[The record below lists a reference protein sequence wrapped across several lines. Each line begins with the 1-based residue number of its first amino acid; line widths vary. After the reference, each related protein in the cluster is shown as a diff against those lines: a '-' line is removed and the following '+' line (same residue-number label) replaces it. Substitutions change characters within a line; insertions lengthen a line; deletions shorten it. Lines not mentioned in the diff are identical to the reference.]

1 MDNSDSDDI
10 VLTIDLHYVLDKEGL
25 HDMDAEVHNK
35 CGACVIDVLNHLSD
49 VLDED
54 CQLDFSATQEGGV
67 RDIYKLII
75 KGVNNKGSIAHDVFI
90 GLVSALI
97 SHFIGVAPSIDE
109 TQKQLNRVELIEK
122 LKQGD
127 YSDEDLSFVLN
138 GDPKYISNRNEFY
151 RYLDKEPHVTQV
163 KCDASGGSIPTNRPT
178 SEISK
183 QFFKN
188 QIVNNEKRTTTETFY
203 NTSVMVLIPIL
214 TKDSNAKWRGLF
226 NNQEIQF
233 TINDSDFREEIFNQK
248 VHFVAGTSL
257 KCDFTIVTTIQ
268 YNKKGQITKNSKVG
282 RVENVTSCYDGE
294 VLSFKSKKLKKKT
307 KRTKEDNN
315 QLSLFDDDDFK

>member
-1 MDNSDSDDI
+1 MDNSDSEDI

-75 KGVNNKGSIAHDVFI
+75 KGLNNEGSIAHDIFI
-90 GLVSALI
+90 GLVSAFI
-97 SHFIGVAPSIDE
+97 SHFIGVAPSLDDS
-109 TQKQLNRVELIEK
+109 QKQLNRVEVLEK

-127 YSDEDLSFVLN
+127 YSDDEVSYVLN
-138 GDPKYISNRNEFY
+138 GDPKYVSNRNEFY
-151 RYLDKEPHVTQV
+151 RNLDKEPHVTKV
-163 KCDASGGSIPTNRPT
+163 ECSAAGRGIPADRPT

-183 QFFKN
+183 QFFKE
-188 QIVNNEKRTTTETFY
+188 QIVKEDKQRTTETFY
-203 NTSVMVLIPIL
+203 NTSVMVQIPIL

-233 TINDSDFREEIFNQK
+233 TINDKDFRNEIFSQK
-248 VHFVAGTSL
+248 VHFVAGTSI
-257 KCDFTIVTTIQ
+257 KCDLTIETTVQ
-268 YNKKGQITKNSKVG
+268 YNKEGKITKNTKVA
-282 RVENVTSCYDGE
+282 RVDNVTSCYDGE
-294 VLSFKSKKLKKKT
+294 VLSFKKKRFKKK
-307 KRTKEDNN
+307 KKNDKQ
-315 QLSLFDDDDFK
+315 QLSLFNDDDFK